1 LTTVFPLALVSGAIR
16 LQAGETCVGLA
27 PKTAVIAKDFA
38 KDSPL
43 PAPAAVPEAPTPGPS
58 ASRAD
63 GARAG
68 GMSVAGWPAVA
79 ALPRWG
85 RGVLMVSAG
94 GVVLNVLL
102 QGLHGG
108 GSWLG
113 LGALAGGW
121 WWLASREVG
130 RGGVR
135 SPRSVA
141 GWSERCGGLLE
152 QFARLDPDASSHPGR
167 AEALRRL
174 LDETERQDLRLALVS
189 SDPPGADTLDAF
201 QASLRAPRPLR
212 LLVSHPLPS
221 SSRDWHWSEGFA
233 ACDALLY
240 HLRPPL
246 TAADL
251 RWLEA
256 LPEGLPIWLLVQTGP
271 QRTPEAWRRDLRS
284 QWPASATTPI
294 LPWTGERE
302 GLAAS
307 LAPLSFWLGQE
318 WARLPRA
325 TLQRGLET
333 LHQTW
338 QADLERLRRA
348 QWRQLRQRTQWLV
361 AAGVLLTPSLTVDL
375 LVVSVANGLMLKE
388 MADLWECPW
397 TLEQLRAAAS
407 LVGQA
412 ALGLGVVEWSTQAFC
427 AAFRLEGSTWLVG
440 GTLQALSAAYLT
452 RVIGHAM
459 ADLLARSAG
468 VSAPD
473 LERIKAEAPLLVARA
488 AEAERL
494 DWGAFL
500 KEARAWLRQRGPE
513 QALSPAQGEGV
524 AHPSAG

>member
-1 LTTVFPLALVSGAIR
+1 MN
-16 LQAGETCVGLA
+16 
-27 PKTAVIAKDFA
+27 AKDFA

-43 PAPAAVPEAPTPGPS
+43 PAP
-58 ASRAD
+58 
-63 GARAG
+63 
-68 GMSVAGWPAVA
+68 VAWPAAAASSATGLPAVGWRA
-79 ALPRWG
+79 VQALPPWG

-94 GVVLNVLL
+94 GVVLDVLL

-130 RGGVR
+130 KGGAR
-135 SPRSVA
+135 APRTVA
-141 GWSERCGGLLE
+141 GWSAHCDGLLG
-152 QFARLDPDASSHPGR
+152 QFARLDPDGSSHPGR
-167 AEALRRL
+167 AEALRQL
-174 LDETERQDLRLALVS
+174 LAETERQDLRVALVS
-189 SDPPGADTLDAF
+189 SDPPSANTLRAF
-201 QASLRAPRPLR
+201 QATLRTPRPLR

-221 SSRDWHWSEGFA
+221 SSRDWQWSEGFA

-271 QRTPEAWRRDLRS
+271 QRTPEGWLRDLRS

-294 LPWTGERE
+294 LPWSGAPDDL
-302 GLAAS
+302 GSS
-307 LAPLSFWLGQE
+307 LAPLSLWLGRE
-318 WARLPRA
+318 SARLPRA
-325 TLQRGLET
+325 TLQRSLET
-333 LHQTW
+333 LHQSW

-348 QWRQLRQRTQWLV
+348 QWRQLRNRTQWLV
-361 AAGVLLTPSLTVDL
+361 AAGVLVTPSLPVDL
-375 LVVSVANGLMLKE
+375 LVVSVANGLMLRE
-388 MADLWECPW
+388 MARLWECPW
-397 TLEQLRAAAS
+397 TLEQLRAAAT

-427 AAFRLEGSTWLVG
+427 VAFRLDGSTWLVG

-459 ADLLARSAG
+459 ADLMARSVG

-473 LERIKAEAPLLVARA
+473 LEAIKAEAPLLVARA

-500 KEARAWLRQRGPE
+500 QEAHAWLRQRGQEPG
-513 QALSPAQGEGV
+513 ALRA
-524 AHPSAG
+524 SAPGAAAAG